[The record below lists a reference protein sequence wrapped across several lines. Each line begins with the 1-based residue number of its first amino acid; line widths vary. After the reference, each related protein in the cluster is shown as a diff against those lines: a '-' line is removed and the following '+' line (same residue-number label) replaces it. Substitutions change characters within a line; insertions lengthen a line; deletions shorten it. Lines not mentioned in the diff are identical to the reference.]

1 MHDRH
6 ALHQVGQ
13 LAHVARPVVVA
24 QRHDR
29 GGVEA
34 DGTALL
40 VLHARDELVDQ
51 QRDVFHPL
59 AQRRHL
65 DGEDVE
71 AVVEILAE
79 AAGLDHLFEV
89 LVGGGDDAHVDVLG
103 LVAADP
109 LEGALLQHAQQLD
122 LHLQRHVADLVEEQG
137 AAVGQFEAPC
147 PAGDGTGEGALLM
160 AEELAFQ
167 QFRRD
172 GAAVDRHERRFAALG
187 MVVQVARHHFLA
199 GAGFAEDQHAGV
211 GVGHLLHHL
220 PHLLD
225 RTAGAHQAAEQVRLA
240 LTATLAGLVVH
251 FAVDLGAVQGI
262 EQLVVARRHLQADQ
276 QAPAQVLRPVRLD
289 LVADQQHR
297 QELVPGQ
304 QLLDQIEYAALGA
317 DLSQHHAQD
326 VAAGTQ
332 GIRHLAP
339 VMAGAREVLFTEE
352 IQDHRK
358 IAAAIA
364 IVVDQQNFGFTP
376 HF

>member
-1 MHDRH
+1 M
-6 ALHQVGQ
+6 
-13 LAHVARPVVVA
+13 
-24 QRHDR
+24 
-29 GGVEA
+29 
-34 DGTALL
+34 
-40 VLHARDELVDQ
+40 LHARDELVDQ
-51 QRDVFHPL
+51 QRNVFHTL

-65 DGEDVE
+65 DGEYVE
-71 AVVEILAE
+71 AVIEVFAE
-79 AAGLDHLFEV
+79 AAGLDHLLEV
-89 LVGGGDDAHVDVLG
+89 LVGGGDDAHIDVLR
-103 LVAADP
+103 LVAAHA

-122 LHLQRHVADLVEEQG
+122 LHRQRHVADLVEEQG
-137 AAVGQFEAPC
+137 AAVGQLEAPC
-147 PAGDGTGEGALLM
+147 PAGDGTGEGTLLV
-160 AEELAFQ
+160 AEEFALQ
-167 QFRRD
+167 QLRRD
-172 GAAVDRHERRFAALG
+172 GAAVDRYERRFAALG
-187 MVVQVARHHFLA
+187 MVMQVARHHFLA
-199 GAGFAEDQHAGV
+199 GAGLAEDQHAGV

-225 RTAGAHQAAEQVRLA
+225 GTAGAHQAAEQVRLA
-240 LTATLAGLVVH
+240 LTAALAGVVVH
-251 FAVDLGAVQGI
+251 LAVNLGAVQGV
-262 EQLVVARRHLQADQ
+262 EQLVVARRHFQADQ